1 MNAFLVKYKTGYPD
15 PPVGIAV
22 DADAET
28 MLFRYSR
35 YRQGRDTLAGMA
47 YFCLTVLEHSAGNRA
62 VAAAKYYVSETV
74 LRTLGRLTGEKGGTD
89 ARKSEGRAQD
99 FTPAEC
105 RWVEEAV
112 KKLIRRAAEL
122 AYGTQSPSGITMIDL
137 PRLK

>member
-1 MNAFLVKYKTGYPD
+1 MGQ
-15 PPVGIAV
+15 
-22 DADAET
+22 
-28 MLFRYSR
+28 ML
-35 YRQGRDTLAGMA
+35 
-47 YFCLTVLEHSAGNRA
+47 ERA
-62 VAAAKYYVSETV
+62 
-74 LRTLGRLTGEKGGTD
+74 
-89 ARKSEGRAQD
+89 EGRAQD